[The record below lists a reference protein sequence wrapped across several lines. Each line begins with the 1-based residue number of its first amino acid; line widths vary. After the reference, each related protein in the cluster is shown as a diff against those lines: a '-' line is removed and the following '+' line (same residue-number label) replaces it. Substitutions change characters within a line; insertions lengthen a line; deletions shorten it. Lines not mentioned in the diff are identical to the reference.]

1 MSERDRE
8 HVRLC
13 RERQA
18 AGMIKL
24 TAWANEADFVEVLRR
39 AGWIAPDAS
48 DPEYRELLAL
58 FQHVVDLWLEPPP
71 LA

>member
-1 MSERDRE
+1 MSDRE

-24 TAWANEADFVEVLRR
+24 TAWVVEADLVEVLRR
-39 AGWIAPDAS
+39 AEFIRPEAS

-71 LA
+71 GL